1 LFKSLSQ
8 SRNLVLH
15 RDPVDTGDDDISLL
29 VWGDSA
35 PGEAVVE
42 RAKTTAASQCLP
54 RGQSKH
60 LDAIGGVSRVAD
72 TYTKQAITPN
82 PEPTI
87 LKDAI
92 EGSSDCVQRWV
103 KVQTLA
109 HRQRALDSL
118 KLQHN
123 GTAFLDLRVNALVA
137 PTIVSEIDRLQE
149 HS

>member
-1 LFKSLSQ
+1 MMIYLYWFGVILRRARLLLREPKQQQRANVCRVVNPSTWTP
-8 SRNLVLH
+8 LV
-15 RDPVDTGDDDISLL
+15 
-29 VWGDSA
+29 
-35 PGEAVVE
+35 E
-42 RAKTTAASQCLP
+42 C
-54 RGQSKH
+54 
-60 LDAIGGVSRVAD
+60 RVAD

-109 HRQRALDSL
+109 HRQRALYSL